1 MRLTRSLRLLSL
13 LLALCAALN
22 GAPSHAQTR
31 LTIWHTWQPAQAAL
45 LEAWLADYAPI
56 RDGGLQVDVRYVP
69 LGQLAAQLDDPTVRP
84 PDAILSASDALAQPA
99 VRRFA
104 AALDRNLTPELRQ
117 ALTPLAWQ
125 LAQYE
130 GRTLALPLALE
141 SYALYVNRALV
152 QAEPPGTLRELA
164 AQATEHGLIL
174 PRDFYP
180 TAGMFFALNGALLDE
195 SGNSA
200 LGMNALGNYLIAL
213 RTLAQSDGV
222 LLGAPEDRFR
232 AGEVGYLLAGS
243 WRLPILRAALGE
255 RLGVIALPSVEG
267 RVWRPVARA
276 WQLYLGLGSP
286 FRLQSLDLW
295 RYLLSESAQARTLA
309 YGFLPVLPTA
319 AADSP
324 LSALASALYSAG
336 VPLPNRPE
344 LAGLWLP
351 LRQAINAVLD
361 ENSNPLTAAADAV
374 ARAAENIANIRAQRA
389 RSD

>member
-1 MRLTRSLRLLSL
+1 MRLVRLSRLLSL

-22 GAPSHAQTR
+22 SAPIYAQTT
-31 LTIWHTWQPAQAAL
+31 LTIWHTWQPSQAAL

-56 RDGGLQVDVRYVP
+56 RDGSLQIEVRYVP
-69 LGQLAAQLDDPTVRP
+69 LGQLAAQLNDPTVRP
-84 PDAILSASDALAQPA
+84 PDVILSVSDAFAQPA

-104 AALDRNLTPELRQ
+104 AALDRNLPPELRQ

-125 LAQYE
+125 LAQYD

-141 SYALYVNRALV
+141 SYTLYVNRALV
-152 QAEPPGTLRELA
+152 QAEPPNTLRALA
-164 AQATEHGLIL
+164 AQAAEYGLIL

-195 SGNSA
+195 NGNSA
-200 LGMNALGNYLIAL
+200 LSVNALGNYLLAL

-232 AGEVGYLLAGS
+232 SGEVGYLLAGS

-255 RLGVIALPSVEG
+255 RLGVAALPSVEG
-267 RVWRPVARA
+267 RAWQPVARA

-286 FRLQSLDLW
+286 FRPQSLDLW
-295 RYLLSESAQARTLA
+295 RYLISESAQARTLA
-309 YGFLPVLPTA
+309 YGFLPVLPSA
-319 AADSP
+319 AADP
-324 LSALASALYSAG
+324 LLAPLASALYSAG

-344 LAGLWLP
+344 LAALWLP

-361 ENSNPLTAAADAV
+361 ENGDPLTAAAGAA
-374 ARAAENIANIRAQRA
+374 ARAAENIAAIRAQ
-389 RSD
+389 

>member
-1 MRLTRSLRLLSL
+1 MRLTRLSCLLSL

-22 GAPSHAQTR
+22 GAPSRAQTR

-56 RDGGLQVDVRYVP
+56 RDGELQVDVRYVP
-69 LGQLAAQLDDPTVRP
+69 LAQLATQLSDPTLRP
-84 PDAILSASDALAQPA
+84 PDAILSVSDALAQPA

-125 LAQYE
+125 LAEYDR
-130 GRTLALPLALE
+130 RTLALPLALE

-152 QAEPPGTLRELA
+152 QAEPPSTLRALA
-164 AQATEHGLIL
+164 AQAAEHGLIL

-195 SGNSA
+195 DGNSA
-200 LGMNALGNYLIAL
+200 LSVNALGNYLIAL
-213 RTLAQSDGV
+213 RTLAQGEGV

-243 WRLPILRAALGE
+243 WRLPTLRAALGE

-286 FRLQSLDLW
+286 FRMQSLDLW
-295 RYLLSESAQARTLA
+295 RHLVSESAQARAPA

-319 AADSP
+319 AVDSP

-344 LAGLWLP
+344 LAALWLP
-351 LRQAINAVLD
+351 LRRAINAVLD
-361 ENSNPLTAAADAV
+361 EGSDPLAAAAEAV
-374 ARAAENIANIRAQRA
+374 ARAAEGIAALRAQ
-389 RSD
+389 